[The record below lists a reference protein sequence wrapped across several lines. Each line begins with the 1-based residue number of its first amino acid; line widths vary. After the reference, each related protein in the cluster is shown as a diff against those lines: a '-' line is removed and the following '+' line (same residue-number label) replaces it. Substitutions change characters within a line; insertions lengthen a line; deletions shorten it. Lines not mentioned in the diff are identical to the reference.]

1 MEIIIL
7 LIILILFSIFNGLI
21 IKWKLSDNITKT
33 TKLSKQWHG
42 VVLMIH
48 ILSILLLYL
57 LGGLL
62 WGIIGIGI
70 NWIIHNIIIALML
83 KQKWYYVGKTAWF
96 DKMIRKILPFINFD

>member
-7 LIILILFSIFNGLI
+7 LIILILFSIFNGLV
-21 IKWKLSDNITKT
+21 IKWKLSNDVIKSA
-33 TKLSKQWHG
+33 KLSKQWHG
-42 VVLMIH
+42 VVLVIH

-62 WGIIGIGI
+62 WGIIGGVL
-70 NWIIHNIIIALML
+70 NWLIHNIIIALML